1 MSIFMKATLKVDAFK
16 LGEFLEV
23 LEENLVPM
31 MEDQGWRLHGCF
43 RWQRFIPDSVI
54 INEVA
59 ILWEVANLDRFLE
72 LLDVPETAEAMAQDG
87 VKRDTVK
94 VYVLDKEFK
103 L

>member
-1 MSIFMKATLKVDAFK
+1 MISWNSRPE
-16 LGEFLEV
+16 G
-23 LEENLVPM
+23 
-31 MEDQGWRLHGCF
+31 
-43 RWQRFIPDSVI
+43 WQRFTPDSVI